1 MSVLDTTKHS
11 SCNQC
16 IKVVLYCM
24 VRCFCFR
31 ADSITALLSHAMLH
45 AEIRF
50 TRPVLN
56 IHRSGALTARYGS
69 GDSSVV

>member
-1 MSVLDTTKHS
+1 MYLAPQNIPRAISVG
-11 SCNQC
+11 N
-16 IKVVLYCM
+16 KVVLYCM
-24 VRCFCFR
+24 LRCFCFR

-56 IHRSGALTARYGS
+56 IHRSGAFMARYGS